1 MNALPRLV
9 LNGSIAPAANTST
22 WHFQAKT
29 AARSHVLNLAQRVAA
44 SSCPIM
50 ILGPTGVGK
59 EVLANDIHHHS
70 SQSNGPFIS
79 VNCAA
84 FPPALFDSA
93 FFGHVRGSFT
103 GAMADKPGFVELAHG
118 GTLFLDEV
126 GDLPLDAQ
134 AKLLRFIATG
144 TYWPVGAVTERR
156 ASVRILSATHRT
168 LDAGPGDIFR
178 EDLFFRLSV
187 VLLRIPPLEMAD
199 IEEISKSL
207 VIEALN
213 RHHKCL
219 SVAEIDDV
227 SQSCM
232 DRPWRGGV
240 REMQNAIERFVV
252 LLHPEEPLADQMA
265 SALGA
270 SGRCVDSGVRGRG
283 CDADL
288 AKTLDDLLF
297 LGLVRECRDVRRL
310 AEISSRTVQ
319 AVYSRLK
326 KLDLGPADVGPTV
339 AVQSAIERHRE
350 KLVPHQKWLQSLLHG
365 K

>member
-1 MNALPRLV
+1 MNVLPRIALD
-9 LNGSIAPAANTST
+9 GSQSPAANTST
-22 WHFQAKT
+22 WKFQAKT
-29 AARSHVLNLAQRVAA
+29 AARSHVLHLAQRVAA
-44 SSCPIM
+44 SSCPVM

-70 SQSNGPFIS
+70 AQANGPFIS

-118 GTLFLDEV
+118 GTLFLDEL

-156 ASVRILSATHRT
+156 SSVRILSATHRA
-168 LDAGPGDIFR
+168 LDAGSGDTFR

-187 VLLRIPPLEMAD
+187 LLLRIPPLEPKD
-199 IEEISKSL
+199 IAEISKTL
-207 VIEALN
+207 IMDALL
-213 RHHKCL
+213 RHRKML

-227 SQSCM
+227 SQCCM

-252 LLHPEEPLADQMA
+252 LLHREEPVADQLE
-265 SALGA
+265 SALGM
-270 SGRCVDSGVRGRG
+270 SRRSVDSGVRARR

-288 AKTLDDLLF
+288 AKTLEDLLF
-297 LGLVRECRDVRRL
+297 LGLARECRDVRQL
-310 AEISSRTVQ
+310 AEISDRTLQ
-319 AVYSRLK
+319 AAYSRLK
-326 KLDLGPADVGPTV
+326 KLDIDPADLGPTM
-339 AVQSAIERHRE
+339 AVQSALERHRE
-350 KLVPHQKWLQSLLHG
+350 KLVPHQRWILSLLLG